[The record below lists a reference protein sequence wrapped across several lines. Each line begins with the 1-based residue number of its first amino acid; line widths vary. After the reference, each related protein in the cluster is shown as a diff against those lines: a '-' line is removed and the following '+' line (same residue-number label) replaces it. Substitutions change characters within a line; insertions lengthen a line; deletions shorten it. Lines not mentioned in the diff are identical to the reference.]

1 MSNPYFRIRIHRV
14 TETLEDIITTQA
26 IEMGS
31 TGVSEAL
38 NFSQPDLTFD
48 PDIIHSRFREI
59 DVFFEAKP
67 SEDFFRY
74 LKELDPQL
82 SWEVHEEQSKDW
94 LEEWKKGFQAF
105 RLVSDVWVIP
115 SWLQPPAECRIPLY
129 IDPGMAFG
137 TGTHAT
143 TQVAAFLIHRL
154 VRDLAKTNLEISL
167 LDVGTG
173 TAILAMLARKIG
185 VSYVTGLEIDPEA
198 RRTARQNVERNE
210 LNDIDISD
218 KMLEETRSQFDIV
231 VANII
236 DGVLIQLKNDLFRV
250 VKPGSYMVLSGILQ
264 ERDTHFFD
272 HFLEGAPVKVLR
284 RIEKD
289 EWVGYLIQK
298 VES

>member
-1 MSNPYFRIRIHRV
+1 MSNSYFRIRIHRV
-14 TETLEDIITTQA
+14 TETLEDIITSHA
-26 IEMGS
+26 IELGS

-38 NFSQPDLTFD
+38 HFSQPDLTFD

-59 DVFFEAKP
+59 DVFFESQP
-67 SEDFFRY
+67 PEDFFKY
-74 LKELDPQL
+74 LTELDPQL
-82 SWEVHEEQSKDW
+82 TWELHEEQTKDW
-94 LEEWKKGFQAF
+94 LEEWKKGFQSF

-115 SWLQPPAECRIPLY
+115 SWLQPPKECRIPLF

-154 VRDLAKTNLEISL
+154 VRDLVKTNSEISL

-173 TAILAMLARKIG
+173 TAILAMLARRVG

-210 LNDIDISD
+210 LSDIDISD
-218 KMLEETRSQFDIV
+218 KTIEETRTQFDIV

-250 VKPGSYMVLSGILQ
+250 LKPGSYMVLSGILQ

-272 HFLEGAPVKVLR
+272 HFIEGAPAKVLR

-298 VES
+298 VEI